1 MRLALGLLA
10 LILAVSGCAA
20 RPPVAET
27 PRNRAP
33 RDADTRFE
41 PTPGII
47 AIDSDSLRRVPERN
61 AYVFT
66 GSVVAR
72 QKKWVLYAD
81 RVEVV
86 YNETPDDVILME
98 ATGKVR
104 VVARDCFT
112 ATARQAQ
119 VYGRRILLSG
129 DVEVSTWS
137 VPPRFKSYVIEV
149 DRIQPARAPCREE
162 PSRKRRQLLAMAGEG
177 RGDAEADV
185 HGAGD
190 PALAG
195 QEARAAAQPAGGGA
209 GAERVEPVGH
219 QP

>member
-10 LILAVSGCAA
+10 LVLAVSGCAA
-20 RPPVAET
+20 RPLITET

-33 RDADTRFE
+33 RDADTGFD

-47 AIDSDSLRRVPERN
+47 PIDSDSLQRVPERN

-81 RVEVV
+81 RLEVV
-86 YNETPDDVILME
+86 YNETQEGVILME

-112 ATARQAQ
+112 ATARQAR
-119 VYGRRILLSG
+119 VYGR
-129 DVEVSTWS
+129 
-137 VPPRFKSYVIEV
+137 
-149 DRIQPARAPCREE
+149 
-162 PSRKRRQLLAMAGEG
+162 
-177 RGDAEADV
+177 
-185 HGAGD
+185 
-190 PALAG
+190 
-195 QEARAAAQPAGGGA
+195 
-209 GAERVEPVGH
+209 
-219 QP
+219 